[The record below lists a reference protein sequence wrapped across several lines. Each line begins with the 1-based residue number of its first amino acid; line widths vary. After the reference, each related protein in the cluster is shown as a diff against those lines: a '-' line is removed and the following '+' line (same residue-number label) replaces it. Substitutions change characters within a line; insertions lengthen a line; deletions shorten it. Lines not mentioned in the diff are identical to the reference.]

1 MQMLIHLAEASLE
14 VQLNL
19 RITSERHKK
28 SEWRT
33 VTREGKFEAAMWLTE
48 ASIRSRKTGITTGL
62 IPRIAQI

>member
-33 VTREGKFEAAMWLTE
+33 VTREGKFEPAMWLTE
-48 ASIRSRKTGITTGL
+48 ASMIRSRKTGIVPL
-62 IPRIAQI
+62 VWFRA